1 MPLPREKKE
10 VIIQELEEELEK
22 SPSIILA
29 DFQGLNAKS
38 IAQLRN
44 TLRDNDIKF
53 KVYKNTLIKKAVQ
66 KMGLERLAT
75 HLAGCTGIA
84 FAKGDSLLPVRL
96 LYRYSLD
103 SQNLFKLKIALLEE
117 KVFLEEELQRVALLP
132 DKEELLVKMLGNM
145 KGPISS
151 FVYMVRSPLSGLINV
166 LEQIRK
172 RKSE

>member
-10 VIIQELEEELEK
+10 VIIQELKEELEK

-66 KMGLERLAT
+66 KMGLERLTT